1 MPKQVLVPPL
11 GTTVDT
17 ITLVEWLKQPGEAVT
32 HGEPLFVIETDK
44 ANLDVEAPATGI
56 LTQVSA
62 QPGDELT
69 ALTVIALIAEEGE
82 APKTPAPA
90 TASAPAAEPAEVQAP
105 VAKPEP
111 AAAVSSSAPICRE
124 RVFISPR
131 ARRLAEAH
139 NVPIAGLVATG
150 PEGAI
155 IERDVRA
162 WLEAHPASMPA
173 APAQTAVSARYT
185 LQAEFDPAELLDWQ
199 DALRTS
205 KRQPSILQVVLL
217 TALRMLA
224 AEPLNAPDGSELGLA
239 MAELSDTG
247 LRYRPLPLASA
258 LNMARLQKVLET
270 EPQEA
275 FSQGIA
281 LLDAGA
287 LGLDVLTPSDASVPM
302 ISIGR
307 VRRGRPAWL
316 SVSADPSALSALQ
329 AASWLARLVNLLDDP
344 QQVLAI

>member
-1 MPKQVLVPPL
+1 
-11 GTTVDT
+11 
-17 ITLVEWLKQPGEAVT
+17 
-32 HGEPLFVIETDK
+32 
-44 ANLDVEAPATGI
+44 
-56 LTQVSA
+56 
-62 QPGDELT
+62 
-69 ALTVIALIAEEGE
+69 
-82 APKTPAPA
+82 
-90 TASAPAAEPAEVQAP
+90 
-105 VAKPEP
+105 
-111 AAAVSSSAPICRE
+111 
-124 RVFISPR
+124 
-131 ARRLAEAH
+131 
-139 NVPIAGLVATG
+139 
-150 PEGAI
+150 
-155 IERDVRA
+155 
-162 WLEAHPASMPA
+162 MPA